1 MWFKD
6 FLKQQQSG
14 LEAMAN
20 TGVIGLHLVSGP
32 AVGFAIGYGLDRWLG
47 TSPWCKLIFL
57 VVGIGAGFLNV
68 YRDTRALLRKI
79 EAQDAAR
86 RAAVGQP
93 PAAGATKAQ
102 GPQAK
107 AAPKAAN
114 SKPAPPKAASPAGV
128 RQAAA
133 EQTGVDLAAAS
144 PKGVRQAAAEQDGLT
159 QRNAEGGRTAAQ
171 RQPAHAGQDEQGA
184 TDVPRH

>member
-57 VVGIGAGFLNV
+57 VVGIGAGF
-68 YRDTRALLRKI
+68 
-79 EAQDAAR
+79 
-86 RAAVGQP
+86 
-93 PAAGATKAQ
+93 
-102 GPQAK
+102 
-107 AAPKAAN
+107 
-114 SKPAPPKAASPAGV
+114 
-128 RQAAA
+128 
-133 EQTGVDLAAAS
+133 
-144 PKGVRQAAAEQDGLT
+144 
-159 QRNAEGGRTAAQ
+159 
-171 RQPAHAGQDEQGA
+171 
-184 TDVPRH
+184 